1 MTFRHDV
8 PDGDDSLPGTSPVT
22 GALLLAAG
30 FSRRFGGIKLNA
42 RLPNGLSVLQQSF
55 NNISQAFD
63 EIIVVGRQDLGDLG
77 TYDALALHPN
87 SHKLVFC
94 DDAESG
100 MGHTLAC
107 GARAI
112 PAHWQA
118 CFVCLGDMPF
128 IQPDTLR
135 TLQQHIQQHVA
146 EDRLAEDRLVV
157 PVWRQQQGHP
167 IGFGR
172 RYFPALQ
179 QCHGDKGARHLL
191 RDPAT
196 VTQVTIDD
204 PGVIQDIDTPED
216 LPN

>member
-1 MTFRHDV
+1 M
-8 PDGDDSLPGTSPVT
+8 PDGDNPLSGTSPVT

-30 FSRRFGGIKLNA
+30 FSRRFGSVKLNA
-42 RLPNGLSVLQQSF
+42 HLPNGLTVLQQSF

-63 EIIVVGRQDLGDLG
+63 EIIVVGRRDLSDFG
-77 TYDALALHPN
+77 TYDALGLNPDTHR
-87 SHKLVFC
+87 LVFC

-112 PAHWQA
+112 PPHWQA

-128 IQPDTLR
+128 IQPDTFR
-135 TLQQHIQQHVA
+135 VLQQHM
-146 EDRLAEDRLVV
+146 AEDRLVV
-157 PVWRQQQGHP
+157 PAWGQQQGHP

-172 RYFPALQ
+172 RYFSALQ

-191 RDPAT
+191 RDAAT
-196 VTQVTIDD
+196 ITRVEIDD